1 MFVNNLREHA
11 TSEGQRLQLIR
22 KMLTD
27 NLKPEYYRSKGRSPL
42 NGITDHFQYC
52 HSFVS
57 TTNGSAATTTTE
69 DLLLMDSNSPSTG
82 FLRQASLSSASLLGD
97 LNGKPLFYMP
107 ALSADVDPLL
117 PVSKSSKSS
126 SASSNGAS
134 PVAATDAIID
144 SVFDAATISF
154 PLDLNLDLSQMTVSS
169 RRSTKPK
176 HRRNQTSNSSLSSPQ
191 SPSPAKPSKSSASTS
206 SEKELPSKV
215 CSSTPSSKVEEEEE
229 KKTAVTVK
237 AIPAINVSD
246 NSNANNKAV
255 EDGNE
260 DDGDDGGFIMVT
272 TKKRNRQA
280 RSAAKATNAASH
292 RFNRPQHL
300 PPPPPAPPPSR
311 KSKYPLHQTKV
322 LLKPPVPERLSRQHP
337 RLSGDASVFLPPFRP
352 FPRLLPIQ
360 LVFLFTSV
368 VPCLLFSLNPPFP
381 PPRPHLVEVAAA
393 VGPALFRSL
402 GMSQT
407 DGRLHIL
414 AFAFDHTQ
422 SEKKLDANVAA
433 ASTST
438 RSSAVGL
445 IAFLQT
451 RDQHES
457 QRVSF
462 VTFALDYEQLA
473 ETR

>member
-1 MFVNNLREHA
+1 
-11 TSEGQRLQLIR
+11 
-22 KMLTD
+22 MLTD

-300 PPPPPAPPPSR
+300 PPPPPPPAPPPSR
-311 KSKYPLHQTKV
+311 KSKYPLHQTKAASKTGKLYAQRV
-322 LLKPPVPERLSRQHP
+322 DKFCPRCGIDSPTHLPLSVSLVFVVVGAVSLGNPHHILATHLVDTETPSFSSCQI
-337 RLSGDASVFLPPFRP
+337 SGDASVFLPPFRP

-381 PPRPHLVEVAAA
+381 PPRPHLVEVA
-393 VGPALFRSL
+393 GIS
-402 GMSQT
+402 
-407 DGRLHIL
+407 
-414 AFAFDHTQ
+414 
-422 SEKKLDANVAA
+422 
-433 ASTST
+433 
-438 RSSAVGL
+438 
-445 IAFLQT
+445 
-451 RDQHES
+451 
-457 QRVSF
+457 
-462 VTFALDYEQLA
+462 
-473 ETR
+473 

>member
-1 MFVNNLREHA
+1 
-11 TSEGQRLQLIR
+11 
-22 KMLTD
+22 MLTD

-42 NGITDHFQYC
+42 TGITDHFQYC

-57 TTNGSAATTTTE
+57 TTVGGAATTTE
-69 DLLLMDSNSPSTG
+69 DLLLMDSNCPSAG

-134 PVAATDAIID
+134 PVAATDAVID
-144 SVFDAATISF
+144 SVFDAATIGF
-154 PLDLNLDLSQMTVSS
+154 PLDLNLDLSQLTVSS
-169 RRSTKPK
+169 RHSTKPK
-176 HRRNQTSNSSLSSPQ
+176 HRRNQTNNSSLSSPQ

-206 SEKELPSKV
+206 SEKELPSEV
-215 CSSTPSSKVEEEEE
+215 CSSTPSSKVEEEEK

-237 AIPAINVSD
+237 AIPVINVSD
-246 NSNANNKAV
+246 NSSANNKAV

-260 DDGDDGGFIMVT
+260 DDDDDGGFIMVT

-300 PPPPPAPPPSR
+300 PLPPLPLAPPSR
-311 KSKYPLHQTKV
+311 KSTYSLHQTKAASKTGKLYAQRV
-322 LLKPPVPERLSRQHP
+322 DKFCP
-337 RLSGDASVFLPPFRP
+337 RCGIDSPTHLPLAVSLVFVVVGAVSLGNPHRILATHLVDTETPSFPSCQISGDTSVFLPPFRP

-360 LVFLFTSV
+360 FVFLFTSV

-381 PPRPHLVEVAAA
+381 PPRPHLVEVA
-393 VGPALFRSL
+393 G
-402 GMSQT
+402 
-407 DGRLHIL
+407 
-414 AFAFDHTQ
+414 
-422 SEKKLDANVAA
+422 
-433 ASTST
+433 
-438 RSSAVGL
+438 
-445 IAFLQT
+445 
-451 RDQHES
+451 
-457 QRVSF
+457 VS
-462 VTFALDYEQLA
+462 
-473 ETR
+473 